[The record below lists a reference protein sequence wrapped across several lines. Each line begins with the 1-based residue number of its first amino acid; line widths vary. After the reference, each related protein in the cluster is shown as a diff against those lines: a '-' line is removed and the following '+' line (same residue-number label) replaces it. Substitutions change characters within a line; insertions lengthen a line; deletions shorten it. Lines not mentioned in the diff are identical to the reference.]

1 MKEDKFEKAQSIKAG
16 INHCNANINVLEK
29 IIDYWE
35 KNNITINNDVIK
47 KSEKYEGCS
56 EIVGHTTHISVMDNK
71 ANVQISNLELPIE
84 ALQVALKFH
93 KDQKT
98 QLEKE
103 FENL

>member
-1 MKEDKFEKAQSIKAG
+1 MKEDIFNKAQCIKSD
-16 INHCNANINVLEK
+16 INHCNANIDVLEK

-35 KNNITINNDVIK
+35 KNDITLNNDVIK
-47 KSEKYEGCS
+47 RETGGFELVQHC
-56 EIVGHTTHISVMDNK
+56 TNISVIDNK

-84 ALQVALKFH
+84 ALRIALKFH

>member
-1 MKEDKFEKAQSIKAG
+1 MKEDIFKKAQAIIAD

-35 KNNITINNDVIK
+35 KNDITLNNDVIK
-47 KSEKYEGCS
+47 NPGKFKWAELVQHS
-56 EIVGHTTHISVMDNK
+56 TNISVVDNK

-84 ALQVALKFH
+84 SLRVALKFH
-93 KDQKT
+93 KEQKEK
-98 QLEKE
+98 LEKE

>member
-1 MKEDKFEKAQSIKAG
+1 MKEDVFKKAWSIKAD
-16 INHCNANINVLEK
+16 INHCNANIDVLEK

-35 KNNITINNDVIK
+35 KNNITLNNDEIK
-47 KSEKYEGCS
+47 KSEKFVGYD
-56 EIVGHTTHISVMDNK
+56 EIVQHSTHISVIDNK

-84 ALQVALKFH
+84 ALRVALKFH

-103 FENL
+103 FEKL